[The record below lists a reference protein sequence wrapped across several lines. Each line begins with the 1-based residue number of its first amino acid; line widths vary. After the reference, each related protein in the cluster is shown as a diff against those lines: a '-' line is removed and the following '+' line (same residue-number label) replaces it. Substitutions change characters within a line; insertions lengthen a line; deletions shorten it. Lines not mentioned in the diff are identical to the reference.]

1 MRAAAEPL
9 HCGAKCA
16 LPLAESALGLDW
28 LSVLYLGGLARNMST
43 FDTVGQHST
52 PKSRPTF
59 SSPCPKTGQH
69 IVFEELPLTCKA
81 ELLVQR
87 TATKLARGQNHIFL
101 NSLYSLWMLLVQVIG
116 VLLPILRIGENYCP
130 ASTSQKHRPPIG
142 FDSAPLRP
150 RLPEKPDKHSQRGA
164 GTLWQWRFFLFTPCW
179 CDK

>member
-1 MRAAAEPL
+1 MLLLNHCTVAPNVHFHSLNPHLDLTGYPCYISAA
-9 HCGAKCA
+9 
-16 LPLAESALGLDW
+16 W
-28 LSVLYLGGLARNMST
+28 LETCRPST
-43 FDTVGQHST
+43 QLVN
-52 PKSRPTF
+52 KSRPTF